1 MVFLMQTVTLG
12 EVGMTL
18 TFIVGLLTAIGY
30 LKEKGKNLINSSVKA
45 DLKSISDKIDKLDGK
60 IGDVDMNSTKNFLVA
75 RLSEIESGKKMDEI
89 ERERFW
95 EQYEHYQK
103 IGGNS
108 YVHEKVE
115 KLKESGFL

>member
-1 MVFLMQTVTLG
+1 MIFLMQTVTLG

-30 LKEKGKNLINSSVKA
+30 LKEKGKNLINCSVKA

-60 IGDVDMNSTKNFLVA
+60 ISDVDMNSTKNFLVA

-115 KLKESGFL
+115 KFKSSGIL

>member
-12 EVGMTL
+12 ELGMTL

-30 LKEKGKNLINSSVKA
+30 LKEKGKNLINCSVKA

-60 IGDVDMNSTKNFLVA
+60 IGDVDMNSTKNFLVT

>member
-45 DLKSISDKIDKLDGK
+45 DLKSISDKLDKLDGK

-95 EQYEHYQK
+95 EQYGHYQK

>member
-1 MVFLMQTVTLG
+1 MQTVTLG
-12 EVGMTL
+12 EIGMTL

-30 LKEKGKNLINSSVKA
+30 LKEKGKNIINSSVKA
-45 DLKSISDKIDKLDGK
+45 DLKSIGDKIDKLDKK
-60 IGDVDMNSTKNFLVA
+60 IDTVDMNSTKNFLVA

-95 EQYEHYQK
+95 EQYEHYQS

-115 KLKESGFL
+115 KFKESGFL

>member
-1 MVFLMQTVTLG
+1 MVCLMQTVTLG
-12 EVGMTL
+12 EIGMTL

-30 LKEKGKNLINSSVKA
+30 LKEKGKNLINSSIKA
-45 DLKSISDKIDKLDGK
+45 DLKSIGDKIDKLDK
-60 IGDVDMNSTKNFLVA
+60 KVDSVDMNSTKNFLVA
-75 RLSEIESGKKMDEI
+75 RLSEIESGQKMDEI

>member
-30 LKEKGKNLINSSVKA
+30 LKEKGKNLINCSVKA

-95 EQYEHYQK
+95 EQYEHYRK

>member
-12 EVGMTL
+12 EVGMAL
-18 TFIVGLLTAIGY
+18 TFLVGLLTSIGY
-30 LKEKGKNLINSSVKA
+30 LKEKGKNLINTSLKA
-45 DLKSISDKIDKLDGK
+45 DLKAINDKIDKIDK
-60 IGDVDMNSTKNFLVA
+60 KTSDVDMNATKNFLVA
-75 RLSEIESGKKMDEI
+75 RLSEIESGHKMSDI
-89 ERERFW
+89 EAERFW

-115 KLKESGFL
+115 KFKSSGIL